1 MTVSLIQ
8 VPYVLGDERQGAC
21 KGPGR
26 LVQAGADKVVAAK
39 GIAVGVERV
48 DRGGPFRDSGN
59 ASLKV
64 CKQLAEVVRKTV
76 KAGAFPLILSGGCDV
91 SKGIL
96 SGFDHSQCGIV
107 WFDAHGDFNTPET
120 TVSGYLDGMSLA
132 ILTGHCYQG
141 YWAQIGNSARVAD
154 SATLLLGVRDLD
166 QAEEELLTRSRVQVV
181 KWCEGKPQSDIRA
194 ALDTLRQSVAEVY
207 LHIDIDSMDPKFAP
221 GVMFDPVPGGI
232 SLDDMEDAIGG
243 VFDRFRVRAAA
254 LTVYDPDRDQDD
266 RTLKTGLRLIELVAD
281 RATAQRS

>member
-1 MTVSLIQ
+1 MHISLIQ
-8 VPYVLGDERQGAC
+8 VPYELGDERQGTS

-26 LVQAGADKVVAAK
+26 LVQAGADKVVAGK
-39 GIAVGVERV
+39 GAGVKVERV

-59 ASLKV
+59 ASLTV

-76 KAGAFPLILSGGCDV
+76 QAGAFPLILSGGCDV

-120 TVSGYLDGMSLA
+120 TVSGYLAGMSLA
-132 ILTGHCYQG
+132 ILTGHCYQS
-141 YWAQIGNSARVAD
+141 YWAQIGNSAPVAD

-166 QAEEELLTRSRVQVV
+166 RAEAELLDRTEVHLV
-181 KWCEGKPQSDIRA
+181 KWSEGKPQSDIRVG
-194 ALDTLRQSVAEVY
+194 LDTLRQSVAEVY

-221 GVMFDPVPGGI
+221 GVTFDPVPGGI
-232 SLDDMEDAIGG
+232 SLAEMEDAIGG

-254 LTVYDPDRDQDD
+254 LTMYDPDRDQDD

>member
-1 MTVSLIQ
+1 MCIIQ
-8 VPYVLGDERQGAC
+8 VPYVLGDERQGAS
-21 KGPGR
+21 KGPGQ
-26 LVQAGADKVVAAK
+26 LVEAGADKVVAAK
-39 GIAVGVERV
+39 GAGVRFERV

-76 KAGAFPLILSGGCDV
+76 QAGAFPLILSGGCDV

-96 SGFDHSQCGIV
+96 SGFDHPQCGIV

-132 ILTGHCYQG
+132 ILTGHCYQS
-141 YWAQIGNSARVAD
+141 YWAEVGNSTPVAD

-166 QAEEELLTRSRVQVV
+166 RAEEELLDRTEVHLV
-181 KWCEGKPQSDIRA
+181 KWCEGKPQSDVRV
-194 ALDTLRQSVAEVY
+194 ALDTLRQVVPEVY
-207 LHIDIDSMDPKFAP
+207 LHIDMDSMDPKFAP

-232 SLDDMEDAIGG
+232 SLEDMEDTIRG

>member
-1 MTVSLIQ
+1 MHISLIQ
-8 VPYVLGDERQGAC
+8 VPYELGDERQGTS

-26 LVQAGADKVVAAK
+26 LVEAGADKVVAAQADGVK
-39 GIAVGVERV
+39 VERV
-48 DRGGPFRDSGN
+48 DRGGSFRDSGN
-59 ASLKV
+59 ASLIV

-76 KAGAFPLILSGGCDV
+76 QAGGFPLILSGGCDV

-120 TVSGYLDGMSLA
+120 TVSGYLAGMSLA
-132 ILTGHCYQG
+132 ILTGHCCQN
-141 YWAQIGNSARVAD
+141 YWAQIGNSAPVAD

-166 QAEEELLTRSRVQVV
+166 RAEAELLGRTLVHLV
-181 KWCEGKPQSDIRA
+181 KWSEGRPQSDIRVG
-194 ALDTLRQSVAEVY
+194 LDKLRQTVAEVY

-221 GVMFDPVPGGI
+221 GVPFDPVPGGI
-232 SLDDMEDAIGG
+232 SLAEMEDAIGG

-254 LTVYDPDRDQDD
+254 LTMYDPDRDQDD
-266 RTLKTGLRLIELVAD
+266 RTLKTGLRLIELVAN